1 MLIQLSAS
9 GVAGAVCCRRTLLAA
24 FVMLVPDRFCLALWL
39 VISGAR
45 STLRPLW
52 SLLRR
57 PRYRQT
63 FSSSRRFGRVVFQ
76 DGIRVQSLALKMLAR
91 DGFAAIWV
99 LHLSAARAYR
109 EGRKAAARAIIEI
122 ADAAEREW
130 LRSGK
135 APRQIRD
142 WKP

>member
-1 MLIQLSAS
+1 PAQCVRGSRP
-9 GVAGAVCCRRTLLAA
+9 VCCRRTLLAA
-24 FVMLVPDRFCLALWL
+24 FVRLVPDRFCLALWL

-52 SLLRR
+52 GLLRR
-57 PRYRQT
+57 PRYRHRQT
-63 FSSSRRFGRVVFQ
+63 LSSSRRLGRVVFQ

-122 ADAAEREW
+122 ADDAEREW
-130 LRSGK
+130 LRRGK
-135 APRQIRD
+135 APGQIRD
-142 WKP
+142 CKP

>member
-9 GVAGAVCCRRTLLAA
+9 GAASAVCCRRTLLAA

-63 FSSSRRFGRVVFQ
+63 LSSSRRFGRVVFQ
-76 DGIRVQSLALKMLAR
+76 DGIPVQSLALKMLAR
-91 DGFAAIWV
+91 VGFAAIWV

-130 LRSGK
+130 LRRGK
-135 APRQIRD
+135 APSQIRD